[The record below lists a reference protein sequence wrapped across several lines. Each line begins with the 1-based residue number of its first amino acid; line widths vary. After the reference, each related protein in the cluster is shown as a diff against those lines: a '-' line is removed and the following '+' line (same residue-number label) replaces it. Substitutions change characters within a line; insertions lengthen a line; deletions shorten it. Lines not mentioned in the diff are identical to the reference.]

1 MNTLKYQC
9 QYEHQH
15 ATYQVLLKAIAPKQ
29 VKERVGGG
37 DARAYE
43 SLLGLDRGSLVEPIK
58 WRSLFDMQPLD
69 ANVEWFQARKQRAD
83 TFVVAHRDLYLKHL
97 EWWECSGVAQQSP
110 ELKHVRFR
118 HRDQKKWHKGA
129 CTKCDSSCP
138 IDCDKH
144 CQQHAGHA
152 LKMPLDDAYDQFKLD
167 LPEVAEHLHSTAF
180 CLLRPYWAV
189 PAKDNTCL
197 CVYHYRM
204 RLYLEA
210 YRRISKECH
219 EDCDCACQFCVDG
232 ECETHIHESTETVRA
247 HVLCPKPAGSDYYRL
262 ECVTNQCE
270 QCKDFKRAKVLSCK
284 CENDP
289 ELAVHWKDYAQETHK
304 YTVEEDGA
312 KEVREKTR
320 TVLKK
325 MEGTAA
331 EFMVLF
337 REVATSFFE
346 HSHVARRS
354 AVQFDEMLKNLPE
367 GHLAILEDFQ
377 MNYTHSHNNAIQGPS
392 RSVAMLCH

>member
-1 MNTLKYQC
+1 M
-9 QYEHQH
+9 
-15 ATYQVLLKAIAPKQ
+15 
-29 VKERVGGG
+29 
-37 DARAYE
+37 
-43 SLLGLDRGSLVEPIK
+43 
-58 WRSLFDMQPLD
+58 
-69 ANVEWFQARKQRAD
+69 
-83 TFVVAHRDLYLKHL
+83 
-97 EWWECSGVAQQSP
+97 AQQSP

-129 CTKCDSSCP
+129 CTKCESSCP
-138 IDCDKH
+138 IDCDEH

-167 LPEVAEHLHSTAF
+167 HPEIAKHMSRIPFL
-180 CLLRPYWAV
+180 LLRPYWVV

-197 CVYHYRM
+197 CVYHSRM

-219 EDCDCACQFCVDG
+219 EDCGCACRFCVDG

-247 HVLCPKPAGSDYYRL
+247 HVLCPKPAGSDYNRL
-262 ECVTNQCE
+262 ECVPNQCE

-289 ELAVHWKDYAQETHK
+289 ELAVHCKYYAQETHK

-346 HSHVARRS
+346 HSHVARRN

-367 GHLAILEDFQ
+367 GHLVILEDFQ